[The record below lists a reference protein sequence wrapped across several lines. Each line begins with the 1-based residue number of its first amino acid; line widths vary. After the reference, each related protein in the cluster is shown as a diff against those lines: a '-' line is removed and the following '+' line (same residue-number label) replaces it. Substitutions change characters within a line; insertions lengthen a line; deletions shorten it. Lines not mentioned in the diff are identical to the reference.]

1 MKISE
6 AAARCGL
13 SVHTIRYYEA
23 AGLCPPIARG
33 ADGQRRFAPRDVEWL
48 TLIAALRET
57 GMPGAEMRR
66 FAAAYARGDT
76 ALAERKAIL
85 QAHARR
91 LAEAQAVLARCADLV
106 TAKLARYDARLGA
119 E

>member
-6 AAARCGL
+6 AAAQSGL

-48 TLIAALRET
+48 TLMAALRET

-66 FAAAYARGDT
+66 FAEAYAQGDAT
-76 ALAERKAIL
+76 LQDRKAML
-85 QAHARR
+85 QAHQDR
-91 LAEAQAVLARCADLV
+91 LARSQAALVRCAGLV
-106 TAKLARYDARLGA
+106 ALKLARYDALLGRA
-119 E
+119 